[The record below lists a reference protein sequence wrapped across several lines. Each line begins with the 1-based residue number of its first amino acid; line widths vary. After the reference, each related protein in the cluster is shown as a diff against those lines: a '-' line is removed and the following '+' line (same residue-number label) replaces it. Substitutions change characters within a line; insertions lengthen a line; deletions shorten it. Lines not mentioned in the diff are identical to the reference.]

1 MAIFVE
7 QKSRRTYITI
17 SPDKLVLSSEESDV
31 GTAREEISCSYDGPE
46 AVIAMNYRYIDEPL
60 RVMDSDDVTM
70 RFTETSRAVTLQ
82 PNPESD
88 YFHILM
94 PMQVD

>member
-1 MAIFVE
+1 M
-7 QKSRRTYITI
+7 
-17 SPDKLVLSSEESDV
+17 SPDKLVLSSEESEV

-60 RVMDSDDVTM
+60 RVMDSDRRIM
-70 RFTETSRAVTLQ
+70 RFTETSRAVTVG
-82 PNPESD
+82 PDPDSD